1 MRRML
6 SVVLLGAVLLAPTAC
21 RSNDNDNDGG
31 NDSPATATS
40 PTPGGGGSSEETCAA
55 IDEVMGDFQ
64 TELVTAGA
72 ALSAAAATGDEAAIE
87 EAGANL
93 LTVAGESAD
102 RLRDIAANSDD
113 PELRTAVED
122 AATEVENLAG
132 AFAADP
138 EAVESLDTTAF
149 DNAVAAIEEECG
161 PA

>member
-1 MRRML
+1 MRRVL

-21 RSNDNDNDGG
+21 GSNNNDDDGG
-31 NDSPATATS
+31 GNEAPATTAS
-40 PTPGGGGSSEETCAA
+40 PTAGSGSTEDTCAA

-72 ALSAAAATGDEAAIE
+72 ALSAAAASGDEAAIE

-93 LTVAGESAD
+93 LAVAGESAD
-102 RLRDIAANSDD
+102 RLRDIAADSDD

-132 AFAADP
+132 AFAEDP